1 MSSLFRFSR
10 AWLPLAAAMALAS
23 GCPSAGDKGSLGG
36 SWSKTGPLATAR
48 AYATATLLCQPGA
61 SCPTAKLLVVGG
73 YDYPTYL
80 ASAELYDPASG
91 TFAATGSLQTA
102 RFSHATALL
111 ADGRVL
117 VVGGNGS
124 GGTSILASAELYDPA
139 SGTFAATGSLATP
152 RQGPT
157 ATLLPD
163 GKVLVVGGIGPS
175 AILASAE
182 LYDPATGSFGATG
195 PLQTPRAGHSAT
207 LLSTGKV
214 LVVGG
219 YDAAGLLASA
229 ELYDPATGSFGA
241 TGSLA
246 VARASHTAT
255 LLTSGELLVA
265 GGGDESNANFLG
277 SAELYDPTSGSFGAT
292 GSLTTPREYATATLL
307 PSGKV
312 LVAGGINDAASNPNS
327 TPYQDPDGDG
337 SSGRLPGSLSSSEL
351 YDPVAKSF
359 SPTGSLQTPRAL
371 QAAALLPDGKV
382 LVAGGRNSANNTLAS
397 AELYTE

>member
-124 GGTSILASAELYDPA
+124 GGTSI
-139 SGTFAATGSLATP
+139 
-152 RQGPT
+152 
-157 ATLLPD
+157 
-163 GKVLVVGGIGPS
+163 
-175 AILASAE
+175 
-182 LYDPATGSFGATG
+182 
-195 PLQTPRAGHSAT
+195 
-207 LLSTGKV
+207 
-214 LVVGG
+214 
-219 YDAAGLLASA
+219 LASA